1 MDSQLETWRVV
12 AFGSGVYHLSQ
23 QKDSRLASKG
33 VRKETFVG
41 KTEYFDR
48 LGLATAQDK
57 VGRNSDTPNLNI
69 EHTRRAVT
77 TVTREWATLVDRKD
91 KVQNI
96 HSPENEY
103 QIAARAAHG
112 RKMDQVLIAA
122 ALGYAYTGEAG
133 TTATA
138 LGNAQKVTSVASSAI
153 DYPNVQLL
161 RKASYK
167 LNAAEAVGK
176 RYLVHDAAF
185 LEIMLQKTEL
195 TSSDYSSIK
204 ALMNGEINSFMGFEW
219 IRTELVGAGGGASL
233 VSDYNTDT
241 YKFNTTTGLYDSGGT
256 AMVGTELCAFVYC
269 EGGLLQ
275 GMNPNFKAAV
285 EERADKGYSNQVYL
299 SMDHGAVRMEEAKVV
314 QLIYKA

>member
-1 MDSQLETWRVV
+1 MDSQVEAWRVV

-23 QKDSRLASKG
+23 QKDSRIAPKG
-33 VRKETFVG
+33 VRKETFTG

-48 LGLATAQDK
+48 LGTATAQDK

-69 EHTRRAVT
+69 DHTRRAVT
-77 TVTREWATLVDRKD
+77 TITREWATLVDRKD

-138 LGNAQKVTSVASSAI
+138 LGNAQKIASVASSAI

-185 LEIMLQKTEL
+185 LEVMLQKTEL
-195 TSSDYSSIK
+195 TSSD
-204 ALMNGEINSFMGFEW
+204 
-219 IRTELVGAGGGASL
+219 
-233 VSDYNTDT
+233 
-241 YKFNTTTGLYDSGGT
+241 
-256 AMVGTELCAFVYC
+256 
-269 EGGLLQ
+269 
-275 GMNPNFKAAV
+275 
-285 EERADKGYSNQVYL
+285 
-299 SMDHGAVRMEEAKVV
+299 
-314 QLIYKA
+314 